1 MKRNP
6 DSSTLDIV
14 EEASKDS
21 FPASDPPA
29 RTAIV
34 RVVIAFDED
43 APPVVV
49 ENGSESGEGI
59 STVPSKR

>member
-6 DSSTLDIV
+6 ESSTLDIV
-14 EEASKDS
+14 EETSKDS

-29 RTAIV
+29 WTPVV
-34 RVVIAFDED
+34 RVVIVYED

-59 STVPSKR
+59 PTVPSKR

>member
-6 DSSTLDIV
+6 ESSTLDIV
-14 EEASKDS
+14 EETSKDS

-29 RTAIV
+29 WTPVV
-34 RVVIAFDED
+34 RVVIVYED
-43 APPVVV
+43 APPAVV
-49 ENGSESGEGI
+49 ENGSESREGI